1 MGKQYIG
8 CQNCD
13 DIVICDSTKR
23 ECCTSL
29 RDIFI
34 VIDLEKHV
42 NGKLL
47 LNSYFGYTEDHADF
61 LVIKVKKDKDMNE
74 KVVLEIIE
82 FKNVKIENEKDVEKI
97 IQEKIKPILLHGI
110 LFQLLYFY
118 AKILDSLNSLSKSK
132 EKVNFSDFSNIN
144 NIELKIVVPQGTD
157 QIAREIKDDLKN
169 NPNKVLKDYLS
180 NRTPFDQ
187 RSSNIKQKL
196 DEIRKLIGSTKGTI
210 MDRIIVETCK
220 NLAIKS

>member
-1 MGKQYIG
+1 MSEQYIG

-13 DIVICDSTKR
+13 DIVICDSIKR
-23 ECCTSL
+23 ECCIPL
-29 RDIFI
+29 HGIFLL
-34 VIDLEKHV
+34 IDLEKRI

-82 FKNVKIENEKDVEKI
+82 FKNVKIKSEKDVEKI

-144 NIELKIVVPQGTD
+144 NIELKIVVPQGVD
-157 QIAREIKDDLKN
+157 QIARDTKDELRR
-169 NPNKVLKDYLS
+169 NPKKVLEDILS
-180 NRTPFDQ
+180 SPAPFSQ
-187 RSSNIKQKL
+187 RSSDIKEKL
-196 DEIRKLIGSTKGTI
+196 NEIKKLIGSTKGA
-210 MDRIIVETCK
+210 IIDKIDVVTCK
-220 NLAIKS
+220 NLSIKS